1 MSATKFTLNKLRSVI
16 NYGLYVSGNTT
27 DPIFSKGWIKTRPN
41 ILIKGSSCYI
51 DYSHAFNTSDLM
63 YFNQTF
69 KKLGVGATFYM
80 TPSEYYDAEKN
91 ILKNLG
97 GTFSVNKIFYGTNII
112 VADIISGI
120 SGSDSYDYF
129 TKENFNT
136 TPQFIFQNAASF
148 TGYYLINSLP
158 NLALSTF
165 KSSGV
170 LGNAFDQ
177 EEYLSLSAGI
187 CENGERIQILGC
199 SEFKDGQEI
208 LYFLNGGTFQ
218 DMGLTKCNVDFYLR
232 GNPESLKAPITTSV
246 TGIYVISDLINNSMR
261 YCFEN
266 QSLNQA
272 TLRTEN
278 LNRLLYS
285 GQFWN
290 CKSCMDLVYGEASPQ
305 SFAVVGDLFD
315 SLISLSI
322 VDGATANV
330 SSALTG
336 SFVVNSTT
344 IIRIPTLTNKTLKID
359 LSHPTLID
367 YDLTIY
373 TDSNRKTL
381 ISSSSFQ
388 KYGVIGYNNS
398 FGIIKNIL
406 TSNTLYCV
414 LQGPS
419 TIFFQIGV

>member
-1 MSATKFTLNKLRSVI
+1 
-16 NYGLYVSGNTT
+16 
-27 DPIFSKGWIKTRPN
+27 
-41 ILIKGSSCYI
+41 
-51 DYSHAFNTSDLM
+51 
-63 YFNQTF
+63 
-69 KKLGVGATFYM
+69 
-80 TPSEYYDAEKN
+80 
-91 ILKNLG
+91 
-97 GTFSVNKIFYGTNII
+97 
-112 VADIISGI
+112 
-120 SGSDSYDYF
+120 
-129 TKENFNT
+129 
-136 TPQFIFQNAASF
+136 
-148 TGYYLINSLP
+148 
-158 NLALSTF
+158 
-165 KSSGV
+165 
-170 LGNAFDQ
+170 
-177 EEYLSLSAGI
+177 
-187 CENGERIQILGC
+187 
-199 SEFKDGQEI
+199 
-208 LYFLNGGTFQ
+208 
-218 DMGLTKCNVDFYLR
+218 
-232 GNPESLKAPITTSV
+232 
-246 TGIYVISDLINNSMR
+246 
-261 YCFEN
+261 
-266 QSLNQA
+266 
-272 TLRTEN
+272 
-278 LNRLLYS
+278 
-285 GQFWN
+285 
-290 CKSCMDLVYGEASPQ
+290 MDLVYGEASPQ